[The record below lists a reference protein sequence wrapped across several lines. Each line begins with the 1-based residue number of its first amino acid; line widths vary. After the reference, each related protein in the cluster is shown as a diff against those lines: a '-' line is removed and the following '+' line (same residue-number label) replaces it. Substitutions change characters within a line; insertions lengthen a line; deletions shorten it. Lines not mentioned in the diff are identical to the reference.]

1 LERDGFWSL
10 GEKRAMRR
18 RDLLA
23 FIAAAAAAPSAALA
37 DDQRVAL
44 TKAFPMLEA
53 YLGVPPGERSRFYL
67 AYRATRDKR
76 PISDA
81 RAAIVGAGGAAVPL
95 AFDHA
100 GFLTTHLPSLA
111 ELKGA
116 SQFVIAGQT
125 FKLQPEA
132 RCAIAPSTRIDAAV
146 LVAALAQA
154 NAAIAKV
161 AGPFA
166 AMMQMSATYFPDAAG
181 GRAALA
187 DGRESP
193 LPVYSAPGAAPVPFF
208 EPAKSAGARAVVFA
222 KAPSRVLI
230 GPHPKGA

>member
-1 LERDGFWSL
+1 MDSGLKG
-10 GEKRAMRR
+10 KRAMRR

-23 FIAAAAAAPSAALA
+23 LIAAASAAPAAALA
-37 DDQRVAL
+37 DDQRLAL
-44 TKAFPMLEA
+44 SKAFPMLEA
-53 YLGVPPGERSRFYL
+53 YLGVPPAERSRFYL

-81 RAAIVGAGGAAVPL
+81 RAAIVGPGGAVPL

-100 GFLTTHLPSLA
+100 GFVTTRLPSLA

-132 RCAIAPSTRIDAAV
+132 RCAIAPATRIEAAE
-146 LVAALAQA
+146 LVAAIAQA
-154 NAAIAKV
+154 NAAVAKA
-161 AGPFA
+161 AGPA
-166 AMMQMSATYFPDAAG
+166 AVLIPKMTATYFPDAAG
-181 GRAALA
+181 GRAVLA

-193 LPVYSAPGAAPVPFF
+193 LPVVNVPTIGPIAFF
-208 EPAKSAGARAVVFA
+208 EPAKTAGARAVVFA
-222 KAPSRVLI
+222 KPPSRVLL
-230 GPHPKGA
+230 GGHPKGA